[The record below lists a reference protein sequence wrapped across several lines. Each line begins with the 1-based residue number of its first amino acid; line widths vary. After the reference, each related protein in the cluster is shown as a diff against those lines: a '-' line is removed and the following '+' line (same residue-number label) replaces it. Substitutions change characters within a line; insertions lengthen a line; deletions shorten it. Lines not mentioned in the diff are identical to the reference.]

1 MTSQFDESLQDM
13 SIGFSSS
20 SSSICGFDM
29 SIIEFPCG
37 DDLDLLGML
46 IESSEGDLE
55 DFFLSSKPQ
64 PIVEDVKRG
73 TRVKF
78 STVEIRSYAIV
89 IGDHDCDD
97 GLPISLDW
105 KYNPE
110 PTIEVVEREDEVYSR
125 HYPARRLSYFERT
138 MRLSEVSGI
147 QVGDRALLQERINV
161 VALLSKM
168 IFTSKS
174 QLWQTHLMLEP

>member
-13 SIGFSSS
+13 SIGCTSSS

-55 DFFLSSKPQ
+55 DLFLSSEPQ

-73 TRVKF
+73 TKVKF

-97 GLPISLDW
+97 DGLP
-105 KYNPE
+105 N
-110 PTIEVVEREDEVYSR
+110 
-125 HYPARRLSYFERT
+125 
-138 MRLSEVSGI
+138 
-147 QVGDRALLQERINV
+147 RIGLGSIIRN
-161 VALLSKM
+161 
-168 IFTSKS
+168 
-174 QLWQTHLMLEP
+174 Q